1 MKIVAQFRI
10 ALGLLALFTG
20 INGYTAFFMPNSR
33 MIQAIASVLGLCV
46 LVYIWIMT
54 FSRMQRPFAEI
65 NKDAERIATG
75 DLTSTIHHAGND
87 EFAQLAQNINKVAHS
102 VNKTLTS
109 VLSSANAI
117 ITTVNVLMTRAE
129 STASGAHNQS
139 SQSQQIATAA
149 EEMSQTIA
157 DIAKSATSVSEMSS
171 HALEAAAKGK
181 EVADGTASTVTRM
194 HASIVVL
201 AGMVEKLNNRVGEIS
216 GIAIVIKGIAD
227 QTNLL
232 ALNAAIEAA
241 RAGEQGRGFAVV
253 ADEVRKLAERTI
265 NATAEITEKIASVKE
280 ESKQTTKSMAES
292 SAEVVKTTEDI
303 KCVSGSLMEIVQAVQ
318 KVRDQITHI
327 AATVEEQSSASEQVA
342 SNIEKT
348 SGISKDIDTMAGEVT
363 HDVNSLVQ
371 IVDDLRNATTD
382 FKIHGHEFIIL
393 DRAKSDHLLFLNK
406 IHSHIK
412 GNAQLDAAKL
422 PDHHTCRF
430 GKWYDSQAS
439 TKYSA
444 FVSYKVINDTHARF
458 HVLAKEAVSAS
469 TTGNTKHAEEIY
481 AEMKP
486 LSASIISN
494 LEEMKQEFNTA

>member
-10 ALGLLALFTG
+10 ALGFLALFTG
-20 INGYTAFFMPNSR
+20 ISGYTSVFMPNSR
-33 MIQAIASVLGLCV
+33 MIQVIVSVLGLCT

-54 FSRMQRPFAEI
+54 SSRMERPFARI
-65 NKDAERIATG
+65 NKDAELMATG
-75 DLTSTIHHAGND
+75 DLTSTIHHSGND
-87 EFAQLAQNINKVAHS
+87 EIAQLAQNINKVAGS

-109 VLSSANAI
+109 VLTSANTI
-117 ITTVNVLMTRAE
+117 ISTVNVLMTRAE
-129 STASGAHNQS
+129 STASGARNQS

-149 EEMSQTIA
+149 EEMSQTIT
-157 DIAKSATSVSEMSS
+157 DIAKSTTSVSEMSS

-181 EVADGTASTVTRM
+181 DIADGTASTVNRM
-194 HASIVVL
+194 HASTVVL
-201 AGMVEKLNNRVGEIS
+201 ASMVEKLNNRVGEIS
-216 GIAIVIKGIAD
+216 GIATVIKGIAD

-280 ESKQTTKSMAES
+280 ESKQTTKSMAEAS
-292 SAEVVKTTEDI
+292 GEVVKTTEDI
-303 KCVSGSLMEIVQAVQ
+303 KHVSGSLTEIVQAVQ

-342 SNIEKT
+342 SNIEK
-348 SGISKDIDTMAGEVT
+348 SSCISKDIDKMAGEVT

-371 IVDDLRNATTD
+371 IVEDLRNAATD

-412 GNAQLDAAKL
+412 GNAQLDTAKL

-430 GKWYDSQAS
+430 GKWYDSQGS
-439 TKYSA
+439 TKYST
-444 FVSYKVINDTHARF
+444 FLSYKVINDPHARI
-458 HVLAKEAVSAS
+458 HALAKEAVSAS
-469 TTGNTKHAEEIY
+469 SAGNTKHAEEIY
-481 AEMKP
+481 AEMRS
-486 LSASIISN
+486 LSASIISH
-494 LEEMKQEFNTA
+494 LDEMKREFNAA